1 MNASASDCVSLFDW
15 KDASEILNCSS
26 FLLEDDIPDI
36 DKCLNDG
43 HFASSKGI
51 KATDACCE
59 CYNGYDG
66 VTHGGYNGTLIGVL
80 LRIGYMNYTDSFA
93 HNVTESG
100 QLSGPIFDF
109 IEKVSTSS
117 GFGMIQKDDYPDDD
131 CVEGNK
137 ILCKS
142 FYEWLSILI
151 LFLQIVP
158 NF

>member
-1 MNASASDCVSLFDW
+1 M
-15 KDASEILNCSS
+15 
-26 FLLEDDIPDI
+26 LEDDIPDI

-66 VTHGGYNGTLIGVL
+66 ITNGGYSGTLIGVL

-109 IEKVSTSS
+109 IKQVSNSS
-117 GFGMIQKDDYPDDD
+117 GFGMIQKADDAYDD
-131 CVEGNK
+131 CLKGNK
-137 ILCKS
+137 IL
-142 FYEWLSILI
+142 WIL
-151 LFLQIVP
+151 LLLVVHTHVCFANCSKFLTIMQQ
-158 NF
+158 

>member
-1 MNASASDCVSLFDW
+1 MEASASDCVSLYNW
-15 KDASEILNCSS
+15 KSESNNYTCSN

-59 CYNGYDG
+59 CHNGYDG
-66 VTHGGYNGTLIGVL
+66 THGGYNGTLIGVL
-80 LRIGYMNYTDSFA
+80 LRIGYTNYTDSFA

-117 GFGMIQKDDYPDDD
+117 GFGMIQIDDD
-131 CVEGNK
+131 KYDGCLSGNK
-137 ILCKS
+137 IL
-142 FYEWLSILI
+142 WILLLLVVHTHCSKFQTI
-151 LFLQIVP
+151 MQQ
-158 NF
+158 

>member
-1 MNASASDCVSLFDW
+1 M
-15 KDASEILNCSS
+15 
-26 FLLEDDIPDI
+26 LEDDIPDI

-66 VTHGGYNGTLIGVL
+66 ITNGGYSGTLIGVL

-109 IEKVSTSS
+109 IKQVSNSS
-117 GFGMIQKDDYPDDD
+117 GFGMIQEDDD
-131 CVEGNK
+131 AYNDCLEGNN
-137 ILCKS
+137 ILCK
-142 FYEWLSILI
+142 FPRICFHTHV
-151 LFLQIVP
+151 LFL
-158 NF
+158 